1 MLKLL
6 IGKKGTGKTK
16 VLIDSVNVA
25 ANEANGNVV
34 FISNDTGRN
43 MYDIKSKVRMADTS
57 EFRIDSWKEFLGFIC
72 GIISSNFDITNIYV
86 DGVLKIVNNSLDGF
100 EEFLTDIDEVSKK
113 FNIDIMISVSMDV
126 DEAPDYAKKYATK
139 I

>member
-25 ANEANGNVV
+25 ASEANGNVV

-43 MYDIKSKVRMADTS
+43 MYDINSKVRMADTS
-57 EFRIDSWKEFLGFIC
+57 EFEIDSWKEFLGFIC

-86 DGVLKIVNNSLDGF
+86 DGVLKIVKNTMDGF
-100 EEFLTDIDEVSKK
+100 EEFLKDIDEISKK
-113 FNIDIMISVSMDV
+113 FNVDIMISVSMDV
-126 DEAPDYAKKYATK
+126 NDAPDYVKNYAN
-139 I
+139 

>member
-16 VLIDSVNVA
+16 VLIDSVNA
-25 ANEANGNVV
+25 AVNEANGNVI

-43 MYDIKSKVRMADTS
+43 MYDISSKVRMADTS
-57 EFRIDSWKEFLGFIC
+57 EFEIDSWKEFLGFIC

-86 DGVLKIVNNSLDGF
+86 DGVLKIVNNTLDGF
-100 EEFLTDIDEVSKK
+100 EEFLKDVEEVSKK
-113 FNIDIMISVSMDV
+113 FNVDVMISVSMDAA
-126 DEAPDYAKKYATK
+126 DAPDYVKNYAN
-139 I
+139 

>member
-16 VLIDSVNVA
+16 VLIDSVNA
-25 ANEANGNVV
+25 AVNEANGNVI

-43 MYDIKSKVRMADTS
+43 MYDISSKVRMADTS
-57 EFRIDSWKEFLGFIC
+57 EFEIDSWKEFLGFIC

-86 DGVLKIVNNSLDGF
+86 DGVLKIVKNTMDGF
-100 EEFLTDIDEVSKK
+100 EEFLKDIDEISKK
-113 FNIDIMISVSMDV
+113 FNVDIMISVSMDAN
-126 DEAPDYAKKYATK
+126 EAPDYVKNYAN
-139 I
+139 

>member
-57 EFRIDSWKEFLGFIC
+57 EFEIDSWKEFLGFVC

-86 DGVLKIVNNSLDGF
+86 DGVLKIVKGTLDGF
-100 EEFLTDIDEVSKK
+100 EDFLKDVDAISKK
-113 FNIDIMISVSMDV
+113 FNIDVMISVSMDV
-126 DEAPDYAKKYATK
+126 NDAPEYLKEYAN
-139 I
+139 

>member
-57 EFRIDSWKEFLGFIC
+57 EFEIDSWKEFLGFIC

-86 DGVLKIVNNSLDGF
+86 DGVLKIVKDTFDGF
-100 EEFLTDIDEVSKK
+100 EEFVTEVDALSKK
-113 FNIDIMISVSMDV
+113 FNVDVMISVSMDV
-126 DEAPDYAKKYATK
+126 NDAPDYLKKYTN
-139 I
+139 

>member
-34 FISNDTGRN
+34 FISNDTNRN

-57 EFRIDSWKEFLGFIC
+57 EFEIDTWKEFLGFIC

-86 DGVLKIVNNSLDGF
+86 DGVLKIV
-100 EEFLTDIDEVSKK
+100 
-113 FNIDIMISVSMDV
+113 
-126 DEAPDYAKKYATK
+126 
-139 I
+139 

>member
-25 ANEANGNVV
+25 ANEVNGNVV
-34 FISNDTGRN
+34 FISNDTNRN

-57 EFRIDSWKEFLGFIC
+57 EFEIDTWKEFLGFIC

-86 DGVLKIVNNSLDGF
+86 DGVLKIVKNTMDGF
-100 EEFLTDIDEVSKK
+100 EEFLKDIDEISKK
-113 FNIDIMISVSMDV
+113 FNVEIMISVSMDA
-126 DEAPDYAKKYATK
+126 DDAPDYVKNYAN
-139 I
+139 

>member
-16 VLIDSVNVA
+16 VLIDSVNA
-25 ANEANGNVV
+25 ACSEANGNVV

-57 EFRIDSWKEFLGFIC
+57 EFEIASWEEFLGFVC
-72 GIISSNFDITNIYV
+72 GIISSNFDITNIYI
-86 DGVLKIVNNSLDGF
+86 DGVLKIVKDTLDGF
-100 EEFLTDIDEVSKK
+100 DAFLKSVDEISKK
-113 FNIDIMISVSMDV
+113 FNINVMISVSMDV
-126 DEAPDYAKKYATK
+126 NEAPDYVKAYAD
-139 I
+139 

>member
-57 EFRIDSWKEFLGFIC
+57 EFEIDSWKEFLGFIC
-72 GIISSNFDITNIYV
+72 GIISGNFDITNIYV
-86 DGVLKIVNNSLDGF
+86 DGVLKIVKDTLDGF
-100 EEFLTDIDEVSKK
+100 EEFLADLDAVSKK
-113 FNIDIMISVSMDV
+113 FNIDVMISVSMDV
-126 DEAPDYAKKYATK
+126 NDAPDYLKKYAN
-139 I
+139 